1 MLRGYKLGS
10 PQNVVNRRA
19 KLFSPKKL
27 TSPYIKYW
35 TQVSLFFEILVIL
48 IVIFEDP
55 CIFIEVI
62 FRLSLLSLVDFLLL
76 SQSSLYIC
84 PRFGWFFLKVFL
96 FLVDFAKLIFQADL
110 LALMSNR
117 EQRFPKNEIIFVLQ
131 KFDETLQSLA
141 GLFFILNIFTIHCK
155 VFSLLIFPKVVLF
168 SENWSFFAVELNTEM
183 ANFQVFSPSS
193 LNICLF

>member
-35 TQVSLFFEILVIL
+35 TQVSLFFEILVIF

-76 SQSSLYIC
+76 SLSPLYIC

-110 LALMSNR
+110 LALISNR

-168 SENWSFFAVELNTEM
+168 IFLGDLLKAYKLSKQ
-183 ANFQVFSPSS
+183 NFK
-193 LNICLF
+193 LLL